1 MQLFNQFE
9 KNMKTDRLNKMSN
22 IAVLNIDSYK
32 WTVLNVNLF
41 NKNILIYSI

>member
-32 WTVLNVNLF
+32 WIVLNVNLF